1 MSQKILVPTLGESV
15 TEATVAKWL
24 KVKGDKVISDEP
36 LVELETDKV
45 NVEVPAPSNGV
56 LETISVEEGETVNV
70 GALLGIITSS
80 KNIQKKD
87 LEEKEEQYKPP
98 IKNEKPISVTSKKN
112 DQPLVLEKI
121 KQPKIYDEEPL
132 VLDKISEPNKF
143 KQTRQTSEKI
153 SVTEKAIAPSA
164 RKIASEANIDL
175 STISG
180 TGKNGLVLK
189 EDVLGL
195 MGIKPKPSERKI
207 THGPEER
214 IKMTRLRMT
223 IAKRLK
229 EAQENAAMLTTF
241 NEVDMHEIISM
252 RNKYKN
258 DFQEKT

>member
-1 MSQKILVPTLGESV
+1 MKNLFL
-15 TEATVAKWL
+15 L
-24 KVKGDKVISDEP
+24 
-36 LVELETDKV
+36 LE
-45 NVEVPAPSNGV
+45 
-56 LETISVEEGETVNV
+56 
-70 GALLGIITSS
+70 
-80 KNIQKKD
+80 
-87 LEEKEEQYKPP
+87 
-98 IKNEKPISVTSKKN
+98 KN

-143 KQTRQTSEKI
+143 KQTRQTSENFGHRKGD
-153 SVTEKAIAPSA
+153 SSSA

-258 DFQEKT
+258 DFQEKHNVKLGFMSFLRKSMRPWFKKLSCNKRGDTR